1 MGELHPVA
9 MRVLRHRNLLIPGR
23 KVCTDA
29 LRAKGAFP
37 PRDRC
42 ASQRAF
48 VLRGSTAA
56 LLLVAAC
63 GRQPAQADGGIVHV
77 ADLKGAHLSS
87 CDDQACGSG
96 HEPPL
101 GGDHCPSWLP
111 CRKYTEAQKRCA
123 YVHNLEHGHAVLAHQ
138 DAEAPEPGLG
148 CSP

>member
-1 MGELHPVA
+1 MGVGELQPVA
-9 MRVLRHRNLLIPGR
+9 MRVLRHCNLLIPGR
-23 KVCTDA
+23 NACNDT
-29 LRAKGAFP
+29 LRAQGAFP

-63 GRQPAQADGGIVHV
+63 GRHPAQADGGIVHV

-87 CDDQACGSG
+87 CDDLACGSG
-96 HEPPL
+96 HEP
-101 GGDHCPSWLP
+101 
-111 CRKYTEAQKRCA
+111 
-123 YVHNLEHGHAVLAHQ
+123 
-138 DAEAPEPGLG
+138 GLG